1 MKRLFSI
8 LALAVAVTVQADNIQ
23 VQITDV
29 DNPEIRAAME
39 ATVGVLLDEANAAQ
53 TEGRELNT
61 TEMHLN
67 DGVSTSLSM
76 LWENTPFECVDQSL
90 VLRALTTSTGWQ
102 VRNIPLMMRPIGG
115 NFNEREYHEA
125 VIDFD
130 RKGHVESFHLTIDQQ
145 LYMQVIK
152 SNLEMTDL
160 RRRQLILDY
169 VERFRTA
176 YNEKNKNFLE
186 EIFSDDALII
196 TGKVVSQRTKDGIK
210 LPDKISYKKQ
220 GKREYLNNLFAI
232 FDSKGRIDVSFDGI
246 DVMRHPVKPDF
257 YGVTLHQ
264 GWSTYNKNGTPGY
277 HDDGYVF
284 LLWDF
289 RDELHPQIHVRT
301 WQPDAFDQTGSGKK
315 QPIPKSQVF
324 SLADFDLDED

>member
-1 MKRLFSI
+1 MKRKFVLLSLI
-8 LALAVAVTVQADNIQ
+8 ISLASQADNIQ
-23 VQITDV
+23 VHITDV
-29 DNPEIRAAME
+29 DNPAIQAAME

-53 TEGRELNT
+53 AANRELNML
-61 TEMHLN
+61 EMHLS
-67 DGVSTSLSM
+67 DEVSTSLSM
-76 LWENTPFECVDQSL
+76 LWENTPFQCEDQTL

-125 VIDFD
+125 VIDFN
-130 RKGHVESFHLTIDQQ
+130 RKGHIESFHLTIDQQ

-186 EIFSDDALII
+186 DIFSDDALII

-210 LPDKISYKKQ
+210 LPEKITYKKQ

-232 FDSKGRIDVSFDGI
+232 FDSKGRIDVSFDAI
-246 DVMRHPVKPDF
+246 EVMRHPAKTDF

-277 HDDGYVF
+277 RDDGYVF

-289 RDELHPQIHVRT
+289 RNEEHPQIHVRT

-315 QPIPKSQVF
+315 TPIPKDEVF
-324 SLADFDLDED
+324 SLADFDFDD

>member
-1 MKRLFSI
+1 MKKTFFF
-8 LALAVAVTVQADNIQ
+8 LAIFACLSVQADNIK
-23 VQITDV
+23 VMLTDV
-29 DNPEIRAAME
+29 DDPGIQAAME
-39 ATVGVLLDEANAAQ
+39 ATISVLLDEANAAQ
-53 TEGRELNT
+53 AAGRELDCS
-61 TEMHLN
+61 HLHLA
-67 DGVSTSLSM
+67 DDVSTSLSM
-76 LWENTPFECVDQSL
+76 LWENTPFMCEDTEL

-115 NFNEREYHEA
+115 SFNEREYHEA
-125 VIDFD
+125 VLDFD
-130 RKGHVESFHLTIDQQ
+130 RKGHIESLHLTIDQQ
-145 LYMQVIK
+145 LYMQVIQ

-169 VERFRTA
+169 VERFRTS

-196 TGKVVSQRTKDGIK
+196 TGKVVTQRTRDGIK
-210 LPDKISYKKQ
+210 LPDKIIYKKQ

-232 FDSKGRIDVSFDGI
+232 FDNNGRVNVSFDEI
-246 DVMRHPVKPDF
+246 EVMRHPTRPDF

-264 GWSTYNKNGTPGY
+264 GWSTFKKNGAQGY

-289 RDELHPQIHVRT
+289 QNEQHPQIHVRT
-301 WQPDAFDQTGSGKK
+301 WQPDAFDQTGSGQKAR
-315 QPIPKSQVF
+315 IPKDQVF
-324 SLADFDLDED
+324 SLADFDIDDD

>member
-1 MKRLFSI
+1 MKRILFFFALSI
-8 LALAVAVTVQADNIQ
+8 SLVTQADNIQ
-23 VQITDV
+23 VHITDV
-29 DNPEIRAAME
+29 GDTNIQAAME
-39 ATVGVLLDEANAAQ
+39 ATVSVLLDEANAAQ
-53 TEGRELNT
+53 AAGRELNT
-61 TEMHLN
+61 TQLHLS

-76 LWENTPFECVDQSL
+76 LWENTPFQCEDQSL

-125 VIDFD
+125 VIDFN
-130 RKGHVESFHLTIDQQ
+130 RKGHIESFHLTIDQQ

-196 TGKVVSQRTKDGIK
+196 TGKVVSQRTKEGIK
-210 LPDKISYKKQ
+210 LPDKITYKQQ

-246 DVMRHPVKPDF
+246 EVMRHPAKTDF

-264 GWSTYNKNGTPGY
+264 GWSTYNKNGTQGY

-289 RDELHPQIHVRT
+289 RNEQHPQIHVRT
-301 WQPDAFDQTGSGKK
+301 WQPDAFDQSGSGQKT
-315 QPIPKSQVF
+315 PIPKNQVF
-324 SLADFDLDED
+324 SLADFDLDEE

>member
-1 MKRLFSI
+1 MKRFLTLF
-8 LALAVAVTVQADNIQ
+8 ALAVTLTAQADNIQ

-29 DNPEIRAAME
+29 DDSNIQAAME

-53 TEGRELNT
+53 AAGRELNT
-61 TEMHLN
+61 TEMHLS
-67 DGVSTSLSM
+67 DDVSTSLSM
-76 LWENTPFECVDQSL
+76 LWENTPFQCEDQSL

-115 NFNEREYHEA
+115 KFNEREYHEA
-125 VIDFD
+125 VIDFN

-176 YNEKNKNFLE
+176 YNEKNKYFLE

-210 LPDKISYKKQ
+210 LPDKITYKKQ
-220 GKREYLNNLFAI
+220 GKREYLNSLFAI

-246 DVMRHPVKPDF
+246 DVMRHPVKADF

-264 GWSTYNKNGTPGY
+264 
-277 HDDGYVF
+277 
-284 LLWDF
+284 
-289 RDELHPQIHVRT
+289 
-301 WQPDAFDQTGSGKK
+301 
-315 QPIPKSQVF
+315 
-324 SLADFDLDED
+324 